1 MFPVGHHVLFSNYLV
16 SKEKEKGCLKVVVRS
31 CGLMA
36 HSGEI
41 LAILSECPE
50 SKRSV
55 LLFSD
60 KKTLVEKKL
69 ED

>member
-1 MFPVGHHVLFSNYLV
+1 
-16 SKEKEKGCLKVVVRS
+16 
-31 CGLMA
+31 MA

-41 LAILSECPE
+41 LAILSEFPE

-60 KKTLVEKKL
+60 KKTLLEKKL